1 MKNKKGIK
9 NCTTGV
15 ICGGT
20 CISRLRTCRVSKT
33 PEIKARV
40 IEAVL
45 AVKTAE
51 AAAATKEKR
60 AIAAIKHRRAAV
72 KPTAV
77 KPADVKPT
85 AVKPAAVKPA
95 AVKPAAV
102 KPAAVKPT
110 AVKPTAVKPAA
121 VKPPAVKPAA
131 VKPAAVKPT
140 AVKPAENKLSAVPVF
155 KPSKPEAVGQQLGR
169 GAFGSVTLNAD
180 GTVTKTYT
188 RQVPEQSQKNEAYFQ
203 TKAAE
208 IGLAPKVISTGS
220 NRIVMERANGVVAAY
235 FDKKTQAMIA
245 EKTIDALKELHKIGI
260 AHNDVHPGNV
270 FYDPATKKVQLIDF
284 GNSSNLSMDI
294 TFEKAFD
301 NVREIF

>member
-1 MKNKKGIK
+1 MKNNKGKK
-9 NCTTGV
+9 NCTTGA
-15 ICGGT
+15 ICGST

-45 AVKTAE
+45 ATKAVEK
-51 AAAATKEKR
+51 AAVDKERR
-60 AIAAIKHRRAAV
+60 AIEAV
-72 KPTAV
+72 KAV
-77 KPADVKPT
+77 RAKAPK
-85 AVKPAAVKPA
+85 AA
-95 AVKPAAV
+95 
-102 KPAAVKPT
+102 
-110 AVKPTAVKPAA
+110 
-121 VKPPAVKPAA
+121 
-131 VKPAAVKPT
+131 T
-140 AVKPAENKLSAVPVF
+140 AVKPAENKKSPVPVPVY

-203 TKAAE
+203 SKAAE
-208 IGLAPKVISTGS
+208 LGLSPKVISTGK
-220 NRIVMERANGVVAAY
+220 NQIVMERANGVVASY

-270 FYDPATKKVQLIDF
+270 FYDTATKKVQLIDF

-301 NVREIF
+301 NVRDIF